1 MGIVNLPWDSQLFG
15 YRVGKVEVSQLGF
28 DLLGFLEQALVF
40 RLVYVISEKPILSLP
55 ENTILVDT
63 KVTFE
68 KAIYEID
75 SLEGIEFFEGELSEK
90 LISLAFQS
98 GNFSRFKTDERLSN
112 KEFEKLYLKWL
123 ERDLKTGKI
132 IVHKIADE
140 IVGMITLSFHD
151 SFSSIGL
158 LAVDFNYRGKGIG
171 DKLLKMAESISGSLG
186 LKKIS
191 VQTQLKNSGAMRFY
205 KQIGFEKTEEKFI
218 YHYYNQLGS

>member
-171 DKLLKMAESISGSLG
+171 DKLLKLAESISGSLG

>member
-68 KAIYEID
+68 KAIDEID

-186 LKKIS
+186 IKKIN

-218 YHYYNQLGS
+218 YHYYNQLVS